1 MALIHRSSVNPQLKE
16 GYDKLVN
23 EHVGSSS
30 CYGGYKELHDVLH
43 KYCKKTDRILGPG
56 CTCGRED
63 FSLIEEL
70 YDAGYH
76 SVVGIVSSDSSSSKR
91 KKERKPGIE
100 FVEGQLHD
108 LKAQDNCCSESFNVV
123 IDRGELDAL
132 HKDLSSGQRT
142 ESNIIKYFEEIQRLL
157 KVGGRYLCFTFAT
170 VHVLDK
176 LLDYFSSGWFFRV
189 HLLDTQTSY
198 RKQVPLPLFCFVLTK
213 TKFSG
218 QC

>member
-1 MALIHRSSVNPQLKE
+1 MELRILMALIYRSSVNAQLKE

-23 EHVGSSS
+23 EHVGSFS

-76 SVVGIVSSDSSSSKR
+76 SVVGVVSSDSSSSKR

-100 FVEGQLHD
+100 FVKGQLHD
-108 LKAQDNCCSESFNVV
+108 LKVSKGNLQVIECCACPGCSPCDSPFRHASVLKILRPATKV
-123 IDRGELDAL
+123 HWLDCRIPCSPFACRLITVELSIL
-132 HKDLSSGQRT
+132 
-142 ESNIIKYFEEIQRLL
+142 I
-157 KVGGRYLCFTFAT
+157 
-170 VHVLDK
+170 
-176 LLDYFSSGWFFRV
+176 
-189 HLLDTQTSY
+189 
-198 RKQVPLPLFCFVLTK
+198 
-213 TKFSG
+213 
-218 QC
+218 